1 MMPLKGMNPLKKFEE
16 ELGNKVNTAIMADNG
31 EMLTTTDICNMRL
44 KPDSDSDIIAILTKG
59 EQVKKLEN
67 ADENWIKV
75 EYQGNEG
82 YVHSDLLQ

>member
-1 MMPLKGMNPLKKFEE
+1 
-16 ELGNKVNTAIMADNG
+16 
-31 EMLTTTDICNMRL
+31 MRL